1 MTTKD
6 IMIDEESIE
15 SLVEKIEDKQHE
27 QILERR
33 WKDLWD
39 TWMHLQLIDET
50 HTVVD
55 EDEVDG
61 SCLEGEKDCEWDCSI
76 NIDIQNGE

>member
-27 QILERR
+27 
-33 WKDLWD
+33 
-39 TWMHLQLIDET
+39 
-50 HTVVD
+50 
-55 EDEVDG
+55 
-61 SCLEGEKDCEWDCSI
+61 
-76 NIDIQNGE
+76 